1 MYTRDNA
8 IKFITV
14 VKTISKRVQ
23 IGFIH
28 IKFYVGTYLCF
39 EIILFTAKDSNTI
52 VVVKL
57 SDFLGLT
64 RCSLKQL

>member
-23 IGFIH
+23 IVFIH
-28 IKFYVGTYLCF
+28 IKLYVGTYLCF
-39 EIILFTAKDSNTI
+39 EIILFTAKDSNNC
-52 VVVKL
+52 
-57 SDFLGLT
+57 
-64 RCSLKQL
+64 CS